1 MMEEISTDILVIGG
15 GLAGVLSALEAEKSD
30 PSVLIVGKVA
40 IGLGTNSSLATLFTA
55 ANSRFSKQD
64 HFEATVKAGK
74 GLCDLNLVKVLVE
87 NGLTAIETL
96 KGYGVPMIESGM
108 GYGIDQPEHSAQ
120 LPGVLLMKGLVERL
134 RSSSTRLL
142 PGLTIFDLVIEEGE
156 IQGAFGFFKDGKP
169 CLIRSKATILATGGA
184 GAIYQRNDNQRSILG
199 DGYTL
204 ALQAGLPIYDLEFV
218 QCYPFVL
225 AEPRLSSF
233 ILDAEPKEGGLINEK
248 GQDLLEVLGIE
259 QNIHQAIMAQ
269 RDRLSIFLYEAS
281 QKGDVYYDLT
291 QVPEEAWNQFPLNFL
306 KKSRF
311 PFRERPFLVS
321 PAVHFFMGGVETD
334 EKGATGIPGLFAA
347 GEVVWG
353 VHGANRHGGNALTE
367 CAVFGIIAGHSA
379 AEYARQRESP
389 QSQGGTPEFL
399 TRKWER
405 KANHY
410 LRRRRGVFDRPR
422 DLLKGLKSLAWKY
435 AGPVREEKFLKEG
448 LDHLIS
454 FEKRNEQVYPATP
467 SELFRKK
474 ELENVSLLIRAILE
488 GSLLRTESRGS
499 FYRKDFPQPDDSHWL
514 KNTCYRL
521 EKGELKITHPPTKL
535 PSSVH

>member
-1 MMEEISTDILVIGG
+1 MEEISTDILVIGG
-15 GLAGVLSALEAEKSD
+15 GLAGVLSALEAEKAGLN
-30 PSVLIVGKVA
+30 VLIVGKFAV
-40 IGLGTNSSLATLFTA
+40 GLGTNSSLATQFTA
-55 ANSRFSKQD
+55 ANSHFSQED
-64 HFEATVKAGK
+64 HFQATVKAGK
-74 GLCDLNLVKVLVE
+74 GLCNVNLVKVLVE
-87 NGLTAIETL
+87 NGPTAMEAL
-96 KGYGVPMIESGM
+96 KAYGIPMIESGM
-108 GYGIDQPEHSAQ
+108 GYGIDPREHSAQ
-120 LPGVLLMKGLVERL
+120 LSGVLLMKGLVERL
-134 RSSSTRLL
+134 RSSSARLL
-142 PGLTIFDLVIEEGE
+142 PGLTIFDLVVEEGE

-204 ALQAGLPIYDLEFV
+204 ALRAGLALYDLEFV

-233 ILDAEPKEGGLINEK
+233 ILHSEPKEGRLMNEK
-248 GQDLLEVLGIE
+248 GQDLLEVLGIG
-259 QNIHQAIMAQ
+259 QNIHQAIMTQ

-291 QVPEEAWNQFPLNFL
+291 QVPEEAWDHFPLNFL
-306 KKSRF
+306 RKSKF
-311 PFRERPFLVS
+311 PFRERPFLIS

-353 VHGANRHGGNALTE
+353 LHGANRHGGNALTE

-379 AEYARQRESP
+379 AEYARQRESQ
-389 QSQGGTPEFL
+389 QSQGGTPETL

-410 LRRRRGVFDRPR
+410 LRRRRGVFDHPR

-448 LDHLIS
+448 FDQLVSLEERI
-454 FEKRNEQVYPATP
+454 EQVYPATP

-499 FYRKDFPQPDDSHWL
+499 FYRTDFPQSDDPHWL
-514 KNTCYRL
+514 KHTCYRL
-521 EKGELKITHPPTKL
+521 EKGELKITHRPTKPPPT
-535 PSSVH
+535 VH

>member
-1 MMEEISTDILVIGG
+1 MEEISTDILVIGG
-15 GLAGVLSALEAEKSD
+15 GLAGVLSALEAEKAGLK
-30 PSVLIVGKVA
+30 VLIVGKFA

-64 HFEATVKAGK
+64 HFEATIKAGK
-74 GLCDLNLVKVLVE
+74 GLCDLNLIEVLVE
-87 NGLTAIETL
+87 NGPAAMEAL
-96 KGYGVPMIESGM
+96 KEYGVPMIESGL

-134 RSSSTRLL
+134 RGSSARLL

-156 IQGAFGFFKDGKP
+156 IEGAFGFFKDGKP
-169 CLIRSKATILATGGA
+169 CLIRSKATVLATGGA

-199 DGYTL
+199 DGYAL
-204 ALQAGLPIYDLEFV
+204 ALRAGLVLYDLEFV
-218 QCYPFVL
+218 QYYPFVL

-233 ILDAEPKEGGLINEK
+233 ILDAEPKEGELMNEK

-291 QVPEEAWNQFPLNFL
+291 QVPEEAWSRFPLNSL
-306 KKSRF
+306 KKSKF
-311 PFRERPFLVS
+311 PFRERPFLIS

-353 VHGANRHGGNALTE
+353 LHGANRHGGNALTE

-379 AEYARQRESP
+379 AEYARQRES
-389 QSQGGTPEFL
+389 QQGQGIAPEPL
-399 TRKWER
+399 ARKWER
-405 KANHY
+405 RANHY
-410 LRRRRGVFDRPR
+410 LRRRRGVFDHPR
-422 DLLKGLKSLAWKY
+422 DLLKELKSLAWKY

-448 LDHLIS
+448 LDHLVS
-454 FEKRNEQVYPATP
+454 LEKRIEQVYPATP

-474 ELENVSLLIRAILE
+474 DLGNVSLLIRAILE

-499 FYRKDFPQPDDSHWL
+499 FYRTDFPQPDDSHWL
-514 KNTCYRL
+514 KHTCYRL
-521 EKGELKITHPPTKL
+521 EKGELKITHSPTKPP
-535 PSSVH
+535 PSAH

>member
-1 MMEEISTDILVIGG
+1 MEEISTDILVIGG
-15 GLAGVLSALEAEKSD
+15 GLAGVLSALEAEKAGMN
-30 PSVLIVGKVA
+30 VVIIGKFA
-40 IGLGTNSSLATLFTA
+40 IGLGTNSSLATQFTA
-55 ANSRFSKQD
+55 ANSRFSKED

-74 GLCDLNLVKVLVE
+74 GLCHLNLVKLLVD
-87 NGLTAIETL
+87 NGPTAIGAL
-96 KGYGVPMIESGM
+96 KTYGIPVIERGI
-108 GYGIDQPEHSAQ
+108 GYGIDLPEQSAE

-134 RSSSTRLL
+134 RGSSARLL
-142 PGLTIFDLVIEEGE
+142 PGLTIFDLVVEEGE
-156 IQGAFGFFKDGKP
+156 IQGAFGFLKDGKP
-169 CLIRSKATILATGGA
+169 CLIRSKATVLAAGGA

-199 DGYTL
+199 DGYIL
-204 ALQAGLPIYDLEFV
+204 ALRAGLALYDLEFV
-218 QCYPFVL
+218 QYYPFVL

-233 ILDAEPKEGGLINEK
+233 ILDTEPKEGGLMNEK
-248 GQDLLEVLGIE
+248 GQDLLEVLGIG

-291 QVPEEAWNQFPLNFL
+291 QVPEEAWSHFPLNFL
-306 KKSRF
+306 KKSKF
-311 PFRERPFLVS
+311 PFRERPFLIS

-347 GEVVWG
+347 GEIVWG
-353 VHGANRHGGNALTE
+353 LHGANRHGGNALTE

-379 AEYARQRESP
+379 AEHARQRK
-389 QSQGGTPEFL
+389 SQQGQGIAPEPL

-410 LRRRRGVFDRPR
+410 LRRRRGVFDHPR

-435 AGPVREEKFLKEG
+435 AGPVREEKFLQEG
-448 LDHLIS
+448 LDHLVS
-454 FEKRNEQVYPATP
+454 LEKRIEQVYPATP

-499 FYRKDFPQPDDSHWL
+499 FYRKDFPHPDDRHWL
-514 KNTCYRL
+514 KHTCYRL
-521 EKGELKITHPPTKL
+521 EKGELGITHPPTKPP
-535 PSSVH
+535 PSIR

>member
-15 GLAGVLSALEAEKSD
+15 GLAGVLSALEAEKSGL
-30 PSVLIVGKVA
+30 SVLIVGKFA
-40 IGLGTNSSLATLFTA
+40 IGLGTNSSLATQFTA

-74 GLCDLNLVKVLVE
+74 GLCHLNLVKVLVD
-87 NGLTAIETL
+87 NGTAAMETL
-96 KGYGVPMIESGM
+96 KA
-108 GYGIDQPEHSAQ
+108 YGIPVIERGIGYTIDLPKQSAQ

-134 RSSSTRLL
+134 RGSSVRLL
-142 PGLTIFDLVIEEGE
+142 PGLTIFDLVVEEGE

-169 CLIRSKATILATGGA
+169 CLIRSKATVLAAGGA

-204 ALQAGLPIYDLEFV
+204 ALRAGLPIYDLEFV

-233 ILDAEPKEGGLINEK
+233 ILHLESKEGRLINEK
-248 GQDLLEVLGIE
+248 GEDLLEELGIKE
-259 QNIHQAIMAQ
+259 NVRQARMTQ
-269 RDRLSIFLYEAS
+269 RDRLSLFLYEAS

-291 QVPEEAWNQFPLNFL
+291 QVSEEAWDHFPLNFL
-306 KKSRF
+306 RKSKF
-311 PFRERPFLVS
+311 PFRERPFLIS

-334 EKGATGIPGLFAA
+334 EKGAMGIRGLFTA

-353 VHGANRHGGNALTE
+353 LHGANRHGGNALTE
-367 CAVFGIIAGHSA
+367 CAVFGIMAGHSA
-379 AEYARQRESP
+379 AEYARQRES
-389 QSQGGTPEFL
+389 QRGQGIAPEPL

-410 LRRRRGVFDRPR
+410 LRRRRGVFDHPR

-448 LDHLIS
+448 LDHLVSLGRRI
-454 FEKRNEQVYPATP
+454 EQVYPATP

-499 FYRKDFPQPDDSHWL
+499 FYRTDFPQPDDPHWL
-514 KNTCYRL
+514 KHTCYRL
-521 EKGELKITHPPTKL
+521 EKGGLKITHRPTK
-535 PSSVH
+535 PPPSVH

>member
-1 MMEEISTDILVIGG
+1 MIEEISTDILVIGG
-15 GLAGVLSALEAEKSD
+15 GLAGVLSALEAETSGLN
-30 PSVLIVGKVA
+30 VLIIGKFA
-40 IGLGTNSSLATLFTA
+40 IGLGTNSSMATQFTA

-74 GLCDLNLVKVLVE
+74 GLCHVHLVRVLVE
-87 NGLTAIETL
+87 GGPTAMETI
-96 KGYGVPMIESGM
+96 KGYDVPIIERGI

-120 LPGVLLMKGLVERL
+120 LPGVVLMRRLVERL
-134 RSSSTRLL
+134 RKSSVTLL
-142 PGLTIFDLVIEEGE
+142 PGLTIFDLVIEGGK

-169 CLIRSKATILATGGA
+169 CLIRSKATVLATGGA
-184 GAIYQRNDNQRSILG
+184 GAIYRRNDNQTSILG
-199 DGYTL
+199 DGYLL
-204 ALQAGLPIYDLEFV
+204 ALRAGLPLYDLEFV
-218 QCYPFVL
+218 QYYPFVL

-233 ILDAEPKEGGLINEK
+233 ILDTEPKEGRLMNEK
-248 GQDLLEVLGIE
+248 GEDLLEVLGIE
-259 QNIHQAIMAQ
+259 QNIHEAMMTQ

-291 QVPEEAWNQFPLNFL
+291 QVPEEAWDHFPLNFL
-306 KKSRF
+306 RKSKF
-311 PFRERPFLVS
+311 PFRERPFLIS

-334 EKGATGIPGLFAA
+334 EGGMTGIPGLFAA
-347 GEVVWG
+347 GEIVWG
-353 VHGANRHGGNALTE
+353 LHGANRHGGNALTE
-367 CAVFGIIAGHSA
+367 CAVFGTMAGHSA
-379 AEYARQRESP
+379 AEYARQRES
-389 QSQGGTPEFL
+389 QQGQGIAPEPL

-410 LRRRRGVFDRPR
+410 LRRRRGVFDHPR

-448 LDHLIS
+448 LDHLVS
-454 FEKRNEQVYPATP
+454 FEKRIEQVYPATP

-499 FYRKDFPQPDDSHWL
+499 FYRTDFPQPDDSHWL
-514 KNTCYRL
+514 KPTCYRL
-521 EKGELKITHPPTKL
+521 EKGELKITYPPTQ
-535 PSSVH
+535 PPPSVH

>member
-1 MMEEISTDILVIGG
+1 MMKEILTDILVIGG
-15 GLAGVLSALEAEKSD
+15 GLAGVLSALEAEKSGLD
-30 PSVLIVGKVA
+30 VLIVGKFA
-40 IGLGTNSSLATLFTA
+40 IGLGTNTSLGSFFTA

-64 HFEATVKAGK
+64 HFDATVKAGK
-74 GLCDLNLVKVLVE
+74 GLCNVNLVKVLVE
-87 NGLTAIETL
+87 NGPTAIGALTA
-96 KGYGVPMIESGM
+96 YGVPMIEKGI
-108 GYGIDQPEHSAQ
+108 GYGIDLPAHSAQ
-120 LPGVLLMKGLVERL
+120 LPGVVLMKGLVERL
-134 RSSSTRLL
+134 RGTSTRLL
-142 PGLTIFDLVIEEGE
+142 PGLTIFDLVIEEGKIE
-156 IQGAFGFFKDGKP
+156 GAFGFFKDGKP
-169 CLIRSKATILATGGA
+169 CLIRSKSTILATGGA

-204 ALQAGLPIYDLEFV
+204 ALQAGLSLYDLEFV
-218 QCYPFVL
+218 QYYPLVL
-225 AEPRLSSF
+225 AEPRLSTF
-233 ILDAEPKEGGLINEK
+233 IIDTEPKEARLVNEK
-248 GQDLLEVLGIE
+248 GHDLLEVLGIS
-259 QNIHQAIMAQ
+259 QNIQQATMTQ

-281 QKGDVYYDLT
+281 QEGDVYYDLT

-306 KKSRF
+306 RKSKF
-311 PFRERPFLVS
+311 PFRERPFLIS
-321 PAVHFFMGGVETD
+321 PAVHFFMGGVEAD

-353 VHGANRHGGNALTE
+353 LHGANRHGGNALTE

-379 AEYARQRESP
+379 AEYARQRESA
-389 QSQGGTPEFL
+389 QSQGGTPETL

-410 LRRRRGVFDRPR
+410 LRRRRGVFDHPR

-448 LDHLIS
+448 LDHVIS
-454 FEKRNEQVYPATP
+454 LEKRIEQVYPATP

-499 FYRKDFPQPDDSHWL
+499 FYRADFPQPDDSHWL
-514 KNTCYRL
+514 KHTCYRL
-521 EKGELKITHPPTKL
+521 EKGELKITHPPTK
-535 PSSVH
+535 PPPSVH

>member
-1 MMEEISTDILVIGG
+1 MEEISTDILVIGG
-15 GLAGVLSALEAEKSD
+15 GLAGVLSALEAETSGLN
-30 PSVLIVGKVA
+30 VLIIGKFA
-40 IGLGTNSSLATLFTA
+40 IGLGTNSSMATQFTA

-74 GLCDLNLVKVLVE
+74 GLCHVHLVKVLVE
-87 NGLTAIETL
+87 GGPTAMETI
-96 KGYGVPMIESGM
+96 KGYDVPIIERGI
-108 GYGIDQPEHSAQ
+108 GYAIDQPEHSAQ
-120 LPGVLLMKGLVERL
+120 LPGVVLMRRLVERL
-134 RSSSTRLL
+134 RKSSVTLL
-142 PGLTIFDLVIEEGE
+142 PGLTIFDLVIEGGE

-169 CLIRSKATILATGGA
+169 CLIRSKATVLATGGA
-184 GAIYQRNDNQRSILG
+184 GAIYRRNDNQTSILG
-199 DGYTL
+199 DGYLL
-204 ALQAGLPIYDLEFV
+204 ALRAGLPLYDLEFV
-218 QCYPFVL
+218 QYYPFVL

-233 ILDAEPKEGGLINEK
+233 ILDTEPKEGRLMNEK
-248 GQDLLEVLGIE
+248 GEDLLEVLGIE
-259 QNIHQAIMAQ
+259 QNIHEAMMTQ

-291 QVPEEAWNQFPLNFL
+291 QVPEEAWDHFPLNFL
-306 KKSRF
+306 RKSKF
-311 PFRERPFLVS
+311 PFRERPFLIS

-334 EKGATGIPGLFAA
+334 EGGMTGIPGLFAA

-353 VHGANRHGGNALTE
+353 LHGANRHGGNALTE
-367 CAVFGIIAGHSA
+367 CAVFGTMAGHSA
-379 AEYARQRESP
+379 AEYARQRES
-389 QSQGGTPEFL
+389 QQGQGIAPEPL

-410 LRRRRGVFDRPR
+410 LRRRRGVFDHPR

-448 LDHLIS
+448 IDHLVS
-454 FEKRNEQVYPATP
+454 FEKRIEQVYPATP

-499 FYRKDFPQPDDSHWL
+499 FYRTDFPQPDDSHWL
-514 KNTCYRL
+514 KPTCYRL
-521 EKGELKITHPPTKL
+521 EKGELKITYPPTQ
-535 PSSVH
+535 PPPSVH